1 MRKKYRELYYRVLS
15 AFLAL
20 CMVMTFT
27 GVGTMH
33 VHAENEIEEISQID
47 TVTDL
52 EEEAEKPKE
61 EEEEPENPKEEEEE
75 PENPKEEEEEPEN
88 PKEEEE
94 ENPKEEEEE
103 NPKEEEEENPKE
115 EEEENPKEEEE
126 EENPKEEEE
135 NPEEEASNN
144 ADDKTPRIMLLNDNM
159 AADVATD
166 LAAISDGATLS
177 SGVYY
182 LSESKTFGSASTMN
196 NGLKIGSGATV
207 YIYIPN
213 GITLTAIGGGTN
225 SARTTGGYAG
235 ILLPDDAKLI
245 VLGEGSLVATGGR
258 AGNGASGS
266 SGSSGTLSVESYYYG
281 GSGGKGGAGGG
292 GAGAGIGTNGGTGG
306 AGGSSTGSGTK
317 KYNGDENYSG
327 TSGNSG
333 SQGGTAS
340 ACGTL
345 YVQNTIM
352 LTATGGSAGS
362 AGSGGSAGSCSY
374 KNSKWDD
381 KQYHV
386 AGGGGGG
393 GGGGAGYSANGIG
406 TGGAA
411 GGGGGSGG
419 RGGIDYSNTSYG
431 SPGTNATCNGAGGY
445 GGYGYSNGSNGS
457 GTRDSGTYSDKWD
470 QTGGTGG
477 SRGSAGSGSVAKSA
491 LTSGW
496 TNKIYSV
503 TFKGTNSETV
513 FQTDYVYGTQST
525 ITVPEYTP
533 EAGECFLGWEV
544 SVYGAAVTSGA
555 ELTSTSMYTDTTVYQ
570 PGKNITIEAGVSG
583 SIELVPIIGTMSGT
597 SVQTEVLTISA
608 SEINREVTY
617 YTYTVE
623 TTLDGKVTDM
633 GNLTLE
639 DSEGKTYIISYENGA
654 YTYITSE
661 NETYTILQNGKSLGA
676 TVTAGETAVIPYKTL
691 TIETKLNGSTS
702 AVPGDVT
709 ISGTDA
715 PGISTE
721 RNSGIYTAVDLASNT
736 NEYSIWVGGVDT
748 GEKISLGEEVK
759 LDYYSTTVNIGGN
772 TAAESVALR
781 ENNGDRVYI
790 LAETSS
796 NQFVLTEPEVEGTY
810 TLYVNGFKTEYTT
823 VNLSQENSFEVNLF
837 TTVITTTLNGDLVD
851 MDSVIVGEQQAIRES
866 KGRYTTFSV
875 ITGETPTET
884 VTISGRDVGSVTIGT
899 EREVSYYS
907 VEYTHGSTEA
917 NILPV
922 DNMVYLEGDEVT
934 ILSSV
939 TPKDNVYTFD
949 GWKVSGNVKQP
960 GETFDM
966 PAARVEIP
974 ANWKETVYNISYELQ
989 EPTAINHSSNPG
1001 NYTIS
1006 STFTLKEP
1014 TLDGYIFEGWTYG
1027 EITAPTK
1034 EVRIEKGTTGE
1045 LTFAANWI
1053 LKTYEISVDRTDV
1066 DFGSRI
1072 SGYSGES
1079 MQERISVTSIG
1090 NQDITIKTL
1099 ECDDDNFEIIVSG
1112 MDTSLA
1118 GNGGYTEFTVQPK
1131 DGLADGTYTGTITIA
1146 TVEGNTET
1154 IDVQFEVGK
1163 DGTPPEASITVG
1175 EKTWDD
1181 IVFEPE
1187 SETESITL
1195 FNTEQSITITATDT
1209 EKGVKEIKYY
1219 IATQPLMWSDM
1230 EEDWL
1235 GTDGTLLKDWEVYD
1249 DAYKPVI
1256 SEEGIY
1262 YIYAKAT
1269 DKENP
1274 ANITDISTDM
1284 ILIDKTAPIAEFV
1297 NETEQ
1302 LTDNGIY
1309 LGKKQVKV
1317 TDERLASVTLND
1329 VHCENIEEGCLILNL
1344 YANENVAQKIV
1355 ATDEAGNVTTIYL
1368 TINPRQYTV
1377 SYDLN
1382 GGIGTITS
1390 GTAKENVSYTVSDA
1404 DGITAPVGKE
1414 FAYWAVGSID
1424 STITVE
1430 AGKEHMFNEDT
1441 TLYAIWKYIP
1451 YEITYHMNGGT
1462 NALTNPATYT
1472 MDMEDITLAEPD
1484 REDYI
1489 FAGWTWESGKGVGS
1503 NAQDT
1508 PIKEVVIPKGSIG
1521 NKVFT
1526 ANWIRKDYTITSDK
1540 GTSGVVFDS
1549 KLEYVYVADSI
1560 TVTIKNAG
1568 NWTVNL
1574 KAPTS
1579 GANNSAFVLGGYSNA
1594 IIEPG
1599 ETATFIIS
1607 TKEKLDVGTY
1617 TETITIETIEGTSVD
1632 IPVSFTVTG
1641 DYNAPTGSII
1651 IKDNKWTEF
1660 LNTITFGLFFNK
1672 TQDVTIEAEDLV
1684 DGIDANTGVG
1694 KVYYYLAETKLDK
1707 SDLDSLLTDSWEEYE
1722 KKFSIVPD
1730 SKLVVYAKIVDNA
1743 ENITYVSSD
1752 GLVFDA
1758 TTPVILGIEDGKT
1771 YCESQTITINE
1782 DNLER
1787 VTVNGSEV
1795 TLTDKSYELIGTG
1808 TEYTVLATDKAGNA
1822 TSITGTVFNSHDM
1835 GEATCTENSKCQ
1847 REGCNHTEGKALGH
1861 DWSGEWRVT
1870 KEATETEEGKKET
1883 LCVRGCGQKK
1893 VVIIPVTG
1901 TTEDN
1906 GNLEKSVEIK
1916 SDSPIDEATLD
1927 NSIDELLE
1935 GNNIFSDGERTQIE
1949 NGTDAKVWIEIS
1961 NTDEDTIASTDK
1973 IKVEQKAAQM
1983 IGGNPIITYFDAD
1996 LFMQIGNGA
2005 KREITEP
2012 GQAIKITIIIPDEIL
2027 NANKNV
2033 SREYKIIRL
2042 HEGQV
2047 EVIDGTF
2054 DSKTS
2059 EFSFE
2064 SDKFS
2069 TYAIIYKDVPKVND
2083 DGKNDKPDD
2092 GGNDKPDD
2100 GESDKPDDGGND
2112 KPDDGGNDKPDDGES
2127 DKPDDGS
2134 NESVPNGEE
2143 QKDIPE
2149 AEVVDSVPT
2158 EEEEQL
2164 SDAVEEIQDIVPGV
2178 QPGPYVQIPQGQ
2190 DGASDESQQF
2200 TIKIPD
2206 ELVKEG
2212 RTYYLVTVDENGNI
2226 VVRQSDGIKDGVLTF
2241 TGNPNSSYQIVYE
2254 DGAAYLADM
2263 LNENG
2268 YLVDENGEIITV
2280 DTNHCFWHYII
2291 LVLALIGIAL
2301 SIFFRDKRKNQ
2312 LFTVGIV
2319 TIIMLILII
2328 AGWCIWDILFAILAE
2343 VIMVALIIGS
2353 KNKQEDDELEYE

>member
-1 MRKKYRELYYRVLS
+1 MRKKYRKLYYRVLS

-33 VHAENEIEEISQID
+33 VHAETGTDEISQID
-47 TVTDL
+47 TVSDSDAVSTN
-52 EEEAEKPKE
+52 PNNG
-61 EEEEPENPKEEEEE
+61 ENDVLQLM
-75 PENPKEEEEEPEN
+75 
-88 PKEEEE
+88 
-94 ENPKEEEEE
+94 
-103 NPKEEEEENPKE
+103 
-115 EEEENPKEEEE
+115 
-126 EENPKEEEE
+126 
-135 NPEEEASNN
+135 S
-144 ADDKTPRIMLLNDNM
+144 LSDNM
-159 AADVATD
+159 ADDVAID
-166 LAAISDGATLS
+166 LATLSDGATLS

-225 SARTTGGYAG
+225 STRTTGGYAG
-235 ILLPDDAKLI
+235 ILLPSNATLI

-266 SGSSGTLSVESYYYG
+266 SGSSGTLSVGSYYYG
-281 GSGGKGGAGGG
+281 GSGGKGGDGGG

-306 AGGSSTGSGTK
+306 AGGSSTGSGTT

-570 PGKNITIEAGVSG
+570 PGQDITIEAGVSG
-583 SIELVPIIGTMSGT
+583 SIELVPIIGTLSGT
-597 SVQTEVLTISA
+597 SVQTELLTIPA
-608 SEINREVTY
+608 AEINQEVTY

-623 TTLDGKVTDM
+623 TTLDGVVADM

-639 DSEGKTYIISYENGA
+639 DGEGNTYPISYENGS
-654 YTYITSE
+654 YTYITSK

-676 TVTAGETAVIPYKTL
+676 TVTAGETEVIPYKTL
-691 TIETKLNGSTS
+691 TITTKLNGSAS
-702 AVPGDVT
+702 DMPGDVT
-709 ISGTDA
+709 ISGTDV
-715 PGISTE
+715 PSITTN

-736 NEYSIWVGGVDT
+736 NEYSILVGGVDT
-748 GEKISLGEEVK
+748 GEKISLGETVI

-781 ENNGDRVYI
+781 ENNGDSTY
-790 LAETSS
+790 LLTETSS
-796 NQFVLTEPEVEGTY
+796 NQFLLVEPEVDGTY

-823 VNLSQENSFEVNLF
+823 INLSQENSFDVNLF
-837 TTVITTTLNGDLVD
+837 TTVITTTLNGELVD

-875 ITGETPTET
+875 TTEEASTET
-884 VTISGRDVGSVTIGT
+884 VTILGRNIGSVTVGT
-899 EREVSYYS
+899 EKTVSYYS
-907 VEYTHGSTEA
+907 VEYAQGSTEA

-922 DNMVYLEGDEVT
+922 DNMVYLENDEIT

-939 TPKDNVYTFD
+939 TPKDNAYTFV
-949 GWKVSGNVKQP
+949 GWSVLGNVKQP
-960 GETFDM
+960 GDTFTM
-966 PAARVEIP
+966 PAAKVVIS
-974 ANWKETVYNISYELQ
+974 ANWGETVYNISYELQ
-989 EPTAINHSSNPG
+989 EPDASNHGNNPG
-1001 NYTIS
+1001 NYS
-1006 STFTLKEP
+1006 VSESFTLEEP
-1014 TLDGYIFEGWTYG
+1014 TLDGYIFDGWTYG
-1027 EITAPTK
+1027 EVTIPTK
-1034 EVRIEKGTTGE
+1034 EVTIPEGTTGD
-1045 LTFAANWI
+1045 LTFVAHWT
-1053 LKTYEISVDRTDV
+1053 LKTYEICIDRDVV

-1079 MQERISVTSIG
+1079 MQEIIGITSTG
-1090 NQDITIKTL
+1090 NQNVTLKTPV
-1099 ECDDDNFEIIVSG
+1099 CDNDNFVIDVSG
-1112 MDTSLA
+1112 LDTSLA

-1131 DGLADGTYTGTITIA
+1131 DGLADGIYSGTITVS
-1146 TVEGNTET
+1146 TGEGNTET
-1154 IDVQFEVGK
+1154 INVRFEVGK

-1175 EKTWDD
+1175 EKIWDD

-1187 SETESITL
+1187 SDTIY
-1195 FNTEQSITITATDT
+1195 NAEQSITITATDA
-1209 EKGVKEIKYY
+1209 EKGVAEIKYY
-1219 IATQPLMWSDM
+1219 IATQPLVWSDD

-1235 GTDGTLLKDWEVYD
+1235 GTDGTLLLGWKVYD
-1249 DAYKPVI
+1249 SANKPVI
-1256 SEEGIY
+1256 SEDGTY
-1262 YIYAKAT
+1262 YIYAKVADNET
-1269 DKENP
+1269 P
-1274 ANITDISTDM
+1274 ANITDISTDT
-1284 ILIDKTAPIAEFV
+1284 ILIDKTAPTVEFV

-1309 LGKKQVKV
+1309 EGKKQVKV
-1317 TDERLASVTLND
+1317 ADERLLSVTLNGAP
-1329 VHCENIEEGCLILNL
+1329 CENIKDGYLTLTL
-1344 YANENVAQKIV
+1344 DVNEDVTQEIV
-1355 ATDEAGNVTTIYL
+1355 ATDEAGNVTTIHI

-1382 GGIGTITS
+1382 GGTGTIEA
-1390 GTAKENVSYTVSDA
+1390 GTAKENVSYTVSDS

-1430 AGKEHMFNEDT
+1430 VGKEHMFNEDT
-1441 TLYAIWKYIP
+1441 TLYAIWVCIP

-1462 NALTNPATYT
+1462 NASTNPTTYT
-1472 MDMEDITLAEPD
+1472 VDMEDITLAEPSK
-1484 REDYI
+1484 EGYI
-1489 FAGWTWESGKGVGS
+1489 FAGWTWKDEEGVGS
-1503 NAQDT
+1503 DAQNT

-1526 ANWIRKDYTITSDK
+1526 ANWIKKDYTITSDK

-1549 KLEYVYVADSI
+1549 KLEYVYAADSI
-1560 TVTIKNAG
+1560 TVTITNTG

-1574 KAPTS
+1574 QTPTS
-1579 GANNSAFVLGGYSNA
+1579 DANTSTFVIGEYSNTVV
-1594 IIEPG
+1594 EPG
-1599 ETATFIIS
+1599 ETATFTIS

-1632 IPVSFTVTG
+1632 ISVSFTVTG
-1641 DYNAPTGSII
+1641 DYNAPTGSIT

-1660 LNTITFGLFFNK
+1660 LNSITFGLFFK
-1672 TQDVTIEAEDLV
+1672 ETQDVTIAGEDLV
-1684 DGIDANTGVG
+1684 NGADDNTGVN
-1694 KVYYYLAETKLDK
+1694 KIYYYLSETEMIK
-1707 SDLDSLLTDSWEEYE
+1707 SDLESLPADVWEQYE
-1722 KKFSIVPD
+1722 EKFSIDPD
-1730 SKLVVYAKIVDNA
+1730 NVLVIYAKIVDNA
-1743 ENITYVSSD
+1743 ENITYISSD
-1752 GLVFDA
+1752 GLIFDA
-1758 TTPVILGIEDGKT
+1758 TAPVILGIEDGKT
-1771 YCESQTITINE
+1771 YCESQMITINE
-1782 DNLER
+1782 DNLES

-1795 TLTDKSYELIGTG
+1795 TLTDKSYELLGTG
-1808 TEYTVLATDKAGNA
+1808 TEYTVLATDKAGNV
-1822 TSITGTVFNSHDM
+1822 TSITVTVFNTHDM
-1835 GEATCTENSKCQ
+1835 SEATCIEVSKCQ
-1847 REGCNHTEGKALGH
+1847 REGCDYTEGEALDH
-1861 DWSGEWRVT
+1861 DWSGEWSVT

-1893 VVIIPVTG
+1893 VIIIPVTG

-1906 GNLEKSVEIK
+1906 GNLEKAVEIE
-1916 SDSPIDEATLD
+1916 SDAPIDDATLD
-1927 NSIDELLE
+1927 NSKDELLKE
-1935 GNNIFSDGERTQIE
+1935 DNIFSDDERNQIE
-1949 NGTDAKVWIEIS
+1949 NGADAKVWLEIS
-1961 NTDEDTIASTDK
+1961 NTDEDTIASADK
-1973 IKVEQKAAQM
+1973 IKIEQEAAQIM
-1983 IGGNPIITYFDAD
+1983 GDNPTITYFDAD
-1996 LFMQIGNGA
+1996 LFRQIGNEN
-2005 KREITEP
+2005 KQKITET
-2012 GQAIKITIIIPDEIL
+2012 GIAIKITITIPDEIL
-2027 NANKNV
+2027 NNNNKV

-2047 EVIDGTF
+2047 EVINGTF
-2054 DSKTS
+2054 DSATS

-2069 TYAIIYKDVPKVND
+2069 TYAIVYKDVPIES
-2083 DGKNDKPDD
+2083 DD

-2100 GESDKPDDGGND
+2100 GGSDKPDDGGSDKPDDGGND
-2112 KPDDGGNDKPDDGES
+2112 KPDDGGSDKPDDGESEKPDDGGNDKPDDSESEKPDDGGNNKPNNGESDKPDDGES
-2127 DKPDDGS
+2127 DKPDNGENDKPEDGGS
-2134 NESVPNGEE
+2134 DKPDDEGSDNPDDGNNESDPNGEE

-2158 EEEEQL
+2158 EEKEQL
-2164 SDAVEEIQDIVPGV
+2164 SDAVEKIQDKVPEA

-2190 DGASDESQQF
+2190 GDASDDNQQF

-2212 RTYYLVTVDENGNI
+2212 RTYYLVTVDDNGNI
-2226 VVRQSDGIKDGVLTF
+2226 VILQSDGIKEGVLTF
-2241 TGNPNSSYQIVYE
+2241 TGNPNSIYQIVYE
-2254 DGAAYLADM
+2254 DGAANLADM

-2268 YLVDENGEIITV
+2268 YLVDENGEVITI

-2312 LFTVGIV
+2312 LLTVGIV

-2328 AGWCIWDILFAILAE
+2328 AGWCIWDILFAIFAE

-2353 KNKQEDDELEYE
+2353 KNKQEDDGLEYE